1 MAKKL
6 LHRVHVQVTILVIIL
21 VTLSNIVIYA
31 LVYTMSYREMVNIL
45 EEKANSLVAH
55 IDDNMDATIFTEV
68 KSKED
73 MTCAA
78 YIEAYNFL
86 NEARSISSTKYLYTA
101 VKNDAGELIYHI
113 DGLPMDDPDFR
124 NVGDLIEPEFQTP
137 LNTAL
142 GDEVVLPTDI
152 LNTEW
157 GYVYVAYYPLHDSDG
172 NVIAALG
179 IEFSADS
186 QYLAYQSINDRVSI
200 VIFSI
205 MIISGFFARF
215 LFKRISNPYFK
226 DIYNTDS
233 LTKLKN
239 RTAFDLDIH
248 NSIQRHNLDGTVLV
262 ATDLNG
268 LKPVNDKLGHIMGD
282 FYIESCAQSLIVEDM
297 EYCIVYRIGGDE
309 FATIIPKEYSQEA
322 ENYICAVKSK
332 LTQLCKDSIPAASAS
347 MGYSICKGATL
358 KDWEITQKE
367 ADEAMYADK
376 RAFYEKNKE
385 FDSRR

>member
-6 LHRVHVQVTILVIIL
+6 LHRVHVQVAILVIIL
-21 VTLSNIVIYA
+21 VALSNIIVYSI
-31 LVYTMSYREMVNIL
+31 VYTMTYREMVNVL

-55 IDDNMDATIFTEV
+55 IDENMTSPIFSEV
-68 KSKED
+68 KTKED
-73 MTCAA
+73 MAGETYAQA
-78 YIEAYNFL
+78 YDFL
-86 NEARSISSTKYLYTA
+86 NEARTISSTKYLYTA
-101 VKNDAGELIYHI
+101 VKNDNGDLIYHI

-124 NVGDLIEPEFQTP
+124 NVGDLIEPDFQKP
-137 LNTAL
+137 LLTAL

-152 LNTEW
+152 MHTEW
-157 GYVYVAYYPLHDSDG
+157 GNVYVAYYPLHDEDG

-179 IEFSADS
+179 IEFNADS
-186 QYLAYQSINDRVSI
+186 QAQAYQSISLLLNI
-200 VIFSI
+200 I
-205 MIISGFFARF
+205 IISTMIVSGLLARF

-248 NSIQRHNLDGTVLV
+248 NSIERHSLEGTVLV

-282 FYIESCAQSLIVEDM
+282 FYIESCAQSLLVDGM

-309 FATIIPKEYSQEA
+309 FATIIPAEHSHQAEKYIASVKERLIE
-322 ENYICAVKSK
+322 
-332 LTQLCKDSIPAASAS
+332 LCKESIPAASAS
-347 MGYSICKGATL
+347 MGYATCTGTTL
-358 KDWEITQKE
+358 KDWERAQKE

-385 FDSRR
+385 YDSRR